1 MFNFKNVPDELRNRK
16 IEVVKRKPNITIIT
30 PYYNA
35 GKTLLQTVNSVLSQ
49 TYPYFEWI
57 IVDDGSK
64 DKKSL
69 QALEKIETMDDRIKV
84 FHKENAG
91 PSQARD
97 FGISKASKNSKYI
110 YFLDADDMIDQTM
123 VECLYFALEFHPD
136 ASFAYTTMVNFGD
149 AEFIW
154 NKYLTVEQEKKEN
167 LICISSMVRKSDL
180 IEVGCFGI
188 KEKSMYEDW
197 NLWLKLIAANKKPLR
212 INAPLFWY
220 RISNSG
226 ELSRA
231 KDNHEA
237 AMKYVNE
244 TASTINSNVE
254 IIQFPRFNSEDFEEV
269 DLDNILYPQYK
280 KNDKTNLL
288 FLLPWMVIGG
298 ADLFNL
304 DILKR
309 IDRKKYNVI
318 VATMLPSNNDLRQ
331 EFEKYTD
338 ALYDLSSFM
347 DRNKYPIFVEYLIKS
362 RNIDLIFLSNC
373 SYAYAMLPMIK
384 NKFPNLSI
392 IDYVHS
398 IDPKAKRGGFG
409 GYSRDFDKFIDM
421 TYTCNNFTK
430 NQLIN
435 DYQKEN
441 VETLYIGTDH
451 EKFNPKKFDSKNLKN
466 KFNIPENKIVITYL
480 ARFSEEKRPELFVD
494 IAKELLKNNKD
505 LYFVMAGSGDLYDIV
520 KGKILNN
527 GLNKKI
533 LLTGATNNPEEI
545 YAISD
550 ITVNCSRLE
559 GLALTS
565 FESLSMGVP
574 VVSANVGGQ
583 SELIDNTVG
592 RIVPFDQNTNEQ
604 DEAMLYV
611 SAINEVISNLNQLK
625 KNARK
630 KITDTFN
637 LNLTVKKFEKI
648 VDHILKEKNVVSNIN
663 NDSLIYSLYLYFLY
677 EDYKWLC
684 DQYCINNYGVSVY
697 SNNILDNS
705 FKHRIKKRILDICY
719 KYKIKNEML
728 VIANFVRNFIQFIK
742 SLIYIFILGIKSI
755 LAIIKMVFKIIKNR

>member
-1 MFNFKNVPDELRNRK
+1 
-16 IEVVKRKPNITIIT
+16 
-30 PYYNA
+30 
-35 GKTLLQTVNSVLSQ
+35 
-49 TYPYFEWI
+49 
-57 IVDDGSK
+57 
-64 DKKSL
+64 
-69 QALEKIETMDDRIKV
+69 
-84 FHKENAG
+84 
-91 PSQARD
+91 
-97 FGISKASKNSKYI
+97 
-110 YFLDADDMIDQTM
+110 
-123 VECLYFALEFHPD
+123 
-136 ASFAYTTMVNFGD
+136 
-149 AEFIW
+149 
-154 NKYLTVEQEKKEN
+154 
-167 LICISSMVRKSDL
+167 
-180 IEVGCFGI
+180 
-188 KEKSMYEDW
+188 
-197 NLWLKLIAANKKPLR
+197 
-212 INAPLFWY
+212 
-220 RISNSG
+220 
-226 ELSRA
+226 
-231 KDNHEA
+231 
-237 AMKYVNE
+237 
-244 TASTINSNVE
+244 
-254 IIQFPRFNSEDFEEV
+254 
-269 DLDNILYPQYK
+269 
-280 KNDKTNLL
+280 
-288 FLLPWMVIGG
+288 MVIGG

-309 IDRKKYNVI
+309 IDRNKYNVI

-338 ALYDLSSFM
+338 SLYDLSSFI
-347 DRNKYPIFVEYLIKS
+347 DRNKYPIFIEYLIKS

-384 NKFPNLSI
+384 NKFPNISI

-409 GYSRDFDKFIDM
+409 GYSRDFDQFIDM

-451 EKFNPKKFDSKNLKN
+451 EKFNPKKFDSKNLKK
-466 KFNIPENKIVITYL
+466 KFDIPENKIVITYL

-592 RIVPFDQNTNEQ
+592 RIVPFDQNINEQ

-630 KITDTFN
+630 KIMDTFN

-648 VDHILKEKNVVSNIN
+648 VDHILKGKNVVSNIN

-684 DQYCINNYGVSVY
+684 DQYCINNYGISVY